1 MVIRFI
7 YNWMLMKKN
16 YSTSNKLHNLISAC
30 IPALFECDN
39 VSVSIISFACC
50 LGTTDPHMW
59 PTIFFWEYAS
69 EEGLC
74 GTLAYL
80 QALANEWWKT
90 GNITATNLLQWGSW
104 PYVLVGP
111 LAWVQM
117 PGHLPTNKRP
127 RQTDTR
133 RPKNQRLVI
142 TRP

>member
-1 MVIRFI
+1 MVICFI

-117 PGHLPTNKRP
+117 PGHLLTNKRP

-133 RPKNQRLVI
+133 RPNNQRLVI